1 MGPFFLPR
9 APFRMQIGHEN
20 LRGLDRDR
28 LIQAIEPVT
37 VAHGVDV
44 VELVYRSDARGWAL
58 IVTVERPGSVDPALG
73 VTLDLC
79 AEISRDLS
87 AALDVADAIP
97 GRYRLEVGSPG
108 VERALYGDADYQR
121 FAGKPVRIKLR
132 EPIDGQR
139 VVHGVLR
146 GMDSGLVVVDA
157 ERGELRL
164 APERIEGARLRF
176 EWKTARGDNGPAAR
190 GARGPRGRAAQRDR

>member
-1 MGPFFLPR
+1 
-9 APFRMQIGHEN
+9 MQIGHEN

-28 LIQAIEPVT
+28 LVQAFAPVV

-44 VELVYRSDARGWAL
+44 VELIYRSDARGWAL
-58 IVTVERPGSVDPALG
+58 IVTVERPGTVEPALG
-73 VTLDLC
+73 ITLDLC
-79 AEISRDLS
+79 ADISRDLS

-108 VERALYGDADYQR
+108 VERALYGEADYRR

-132 EPIDGQR
+132 EPVDGQR

-146 GMDSGLVVVDA
+146 GVDSGLVVVEA
-157 ERGELRL
+157 ERGELRF

-176 EWKTARGDNGPAAR
+176 EWKAARGDGGPAAR